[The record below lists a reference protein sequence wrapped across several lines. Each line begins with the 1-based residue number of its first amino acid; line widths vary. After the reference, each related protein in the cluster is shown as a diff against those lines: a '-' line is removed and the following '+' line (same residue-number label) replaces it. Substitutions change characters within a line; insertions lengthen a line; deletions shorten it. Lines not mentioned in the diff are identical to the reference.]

1 MNMDLFMP
9 VNGLFRAS
17 VNGSCSLVGRDLS
30 PSPAWCIISG
40 RVVLGSCFFC
50 ASSHPT
56 RPGPNVHL

>member
-30 PSPAWCIISG
+30 PSPARCIISG
-40 RVVLGSCFFC
+40 RVVLGS
-50 ASSHPT
+50 
-56 RPGPNVHL
+56 